1 MCKNDLTEFLKC
13 HSYITTE
20 KQPPPPRATST
31 TASRAHPQPQQ
42 QQLPAPPLP
51 PSTTVG
57 MTPAAAARPSNASPA
72 AAVAAAPASAALAP
86 EKSASARMPTAAA
99 WAAQSGPWLPT
110 LAPAL
115 VSVSSPFPTHPVT
128 GQRGGATKLDA
139 SQGRRARKRPAG
151 SDRAPPGPPPAA
163 ALRQPVHLG
172 GDTSP
177 RRLLDFQWRLGGPK
191 AGVARRVC
199 VGVVILATRPAL
211 SSRSPQ
217 TYEWVFF
224 SRGRRASQRRRRRRR
239 RRRSPR

>member
-51 PSTTVG
+51 PSTTLG

-86 EKSASARMPTAAA
+86 EKSASARLPTAAA

-115 VSVSSPFPTHPVT
+115 VSVSSPFPTHPPGHGT
-128 GQRGGATKLDA
+128 
-139 SQGRRARKRPAG
+139 AG